1 MEDAQVGNQ
10 QIQPPTT
17 ESRTQGQADPGPS
30 SIRKRKRRR
39 ASRYYPREKLG
50 RPFNAFLKNGG
61 RYTKRSNQLS
71 IEKEEG
77 IHSQAWVNA
86 INPQPESSLLALPY
100 ELKLKIY
107 TYALRTDWK
116 QPILTP
122 HKNGRHYRNMHP
134 YPHLPP
140 SRGEGDFPCVR
151 KRRMDEYN
159 RSCETI
165 KTYNALSISCRQI
178 YFEVVGSGVLY
189 RISIFSFNSVYFLKN
204 YVNFIN
210 PRFRPLI
217 TNLRMKVQDDGSRE
231 CTLFCTPLFK
241 ALTENLRLPKL
252 EIVIDVDIDSCQ
264 VIYVRLDNSTSIYRR
279 TLFVR
284 QDCLAPWAAGPW
296 HLLAGTGLKEL
307 AIRFRND
314 SRLPFADD
322 DEEALEFV
330 RGVGAIIGCGGD
342 DEGDGVE
349 RSIGANCGNH
359 LCNYLCGG
367 CVVTGIFED
376 PMDE

>member
-77 IHSQAWVNA
+77 IH
-86 INPQPESSLLALPY
+86 PESSLLALPY

-178 YFEVVGSGVLY
+178 YFEVV
-189 RISIFSFNSVYFLKN
+189 
-204 YVNFIN
+204 
-210 PRFRPLI
+210 
-217 TNLRMKVQDDGSRE
+217 
-231 CTLFCTPLFK
+231 
-241 ALTENLRLPKL
+241 
-252 EIVIDVDIDSCQ
+252 
-264 VIYVRLDNSTSIYRR
+264 TSIYRR